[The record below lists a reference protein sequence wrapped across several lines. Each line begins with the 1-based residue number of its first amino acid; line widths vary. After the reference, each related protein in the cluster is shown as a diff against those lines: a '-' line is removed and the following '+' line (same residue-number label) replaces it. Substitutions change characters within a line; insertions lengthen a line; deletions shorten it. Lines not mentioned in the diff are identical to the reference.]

1 MEPVFG
7 FALYFVSVVA
17 VAVVAGKR
25 GLTWWSYALA
35 CLVGGP
41 LLVMLVGSAGGG
53 GVAAGFGAF
62 VIPAAALFF
71 ALSSS
76 TDERKAVIN
85 GSSDGYIKCPF
96 CAEAVRKEAV
106 KCRHCGSD
114 LTSPVAV
121 SREHVPVR
129 R

>member
-7 FALYFVSVVA
+7 FALYFVAVIT

-25 GLTWWSYALA
+25 GLTWWVYALA

-71 ALSSS
+71 ALSSN
-76 TDERKAVIN
+76 TDERSAVV
-85 GSSDGYIKCPF
+85 GGKSESYRKCPF

-106 KCRHCGSD
+106 KCKHCGSD
-114 LTSPVAV
+114 LTANVA
-121 SREHVPVR
+121 
-129 R
+129 